1 MYLTQGFSPNGDGVN
16 DTFVIPGLAG
26 MGNHKLTVF
35 NRWGNIVFEAT
46 NYKNDWGGKAT
57 NVFDPL
63 ASDGLLP
70 DGVYYYVI
78 DFNGSRPA
86 MSNYLFI
93 NRLAK

>member
-1 MYLTQGFSPNGDGVN
+1 VN

-35 NRWGNIVFEAT
+35 NRWGNIVFEAN
-46 NYKNDWGGKAT
+46 NYKNDWGGKT
-57 NVFDPL
+57 PNSFDPL

-78 DFNGSRPA
+78 DFNGSRPTI
-86 MSNYLFI
+86 SNYLFI

>member
-1 MYLTQGFSPNGDGVN
+1 
-16 DTFVIPGLAG
+16 
-26 MGNHKLTVF
+26 
-35 NRWGNIVFEAT
+35 
-46 NYKNDWGGKAT
+46 
-57 NVFDPL
+57 L

-86 MSNYLFI
+86 ISNYLFI